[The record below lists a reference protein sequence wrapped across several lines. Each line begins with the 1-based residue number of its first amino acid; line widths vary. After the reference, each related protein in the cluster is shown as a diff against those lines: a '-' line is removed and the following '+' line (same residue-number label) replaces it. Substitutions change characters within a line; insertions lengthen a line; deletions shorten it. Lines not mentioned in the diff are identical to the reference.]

1 MDRQIKIT
9 PNGSLIEEDIVAKN
23 SSSNEEDVVNSPY
36 HYQSYNKELN
46 IECIDAMRAAF
57 GDDVVSSFCIC
68 NVFKYTWRHQS
79 KNGKQDLEKAQWY
92 LNKYLELNK

>member
-1 MDRQIKIT
+1 MSRQIKVATNGELLEGESLQT
-9 PNGSLIEEDIVAKN
+9 PEEDM
-23 SSSNEEDVVNSPY
+23 VNSPY

-57 GDDVVSSFCIC
+57 GDAVVSAFCIC

-92 LNKYLELNK
+92 LNYLINYMETTEK